1 LLVFTLSWRN
11 GAGVSNDEAEL
22 IRRAQQWDRAA
33 ITEIY
38 ERHQPQIYRYI
49 LYRVQDA
56 DLAGELTGEVFLR
69 LVEHIPRFTYRG
81 RPLLAWLYT
90 IARNLIAD
98 THRQTRRIYPVPVED
113 LPPASRPEPF
123 DPTEQWLTR
132 QRLEQA
138 LAYLT
143 EEQYEVILLRFV
155 EGVDIESV
163 ARLLG
168 KSVRAVKS
176 LQYRGL
182 RALRQVLE
190 RNGW

>member
-1 LLVFTLSWRN
+1 
-11 GAGVSNDEAEL
+11 VSDDEAEL

-98 THRQTRRIYPVPVED
+98 THRQARRIYPVPVED

>member
-1 LLVFTLSWRN
+1 M
-11 GAGVSNDEAEL
+11 SNDEADL
-22 IRRAQQWDRAA
+22 VRRAQQWDRAA

-38 ERHQPQIYRYI
+38 ERHQPQVYRYI

-56 DLAGELTGEVFLR
+56 DLAGDLTGEVFLR
-69 LVEHIPRFTYRG
+69 LVEHVRDFTYRG

-90 IARNLIAD
+90 IARNLISD
-98 THRQTRRIYPVPVED
+98 HYRQARRIHPVPVEE
-113 LPPASRPEPF
+113 LHPARAPEPV
-123 DPTEQWLTR
+123 DPTERWLTR

-138 LAYLT
+138 LAYLS

-155 EGVDIESV
+155 EGMDTEST

-190 RNGW
+190 KNGW